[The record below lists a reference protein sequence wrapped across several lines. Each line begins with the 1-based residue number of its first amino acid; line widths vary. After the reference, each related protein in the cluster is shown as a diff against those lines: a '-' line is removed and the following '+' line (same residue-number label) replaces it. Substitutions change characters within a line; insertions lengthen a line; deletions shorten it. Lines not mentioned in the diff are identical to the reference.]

1 MEEEHDRQG
10 LSTWGRGSG
19 VSSAMDELARA
30 LELKEKGAI
39 SQAEFERIKSDLL
52 SGHSVTKPKAATPT
66 VVDCGVARWTVPPPA
81 TEDMGRLSRSNAG
94 EVARQAGG
102 CAGKVVLYIVVSII
116 LVNLFMCVLIS
127 IITSS
132 PR

>member
-1 MEEEHDRQG
+1 
-10 LSTWGRGSG
+10 
-19 VSSAMDELARA
+19 VSSTMDELARA
-30 LELKEKGAI
+30 LELKEKGAL
-39 SQAEFERIKSDLL
+39 SEAEFERIKSDLL
-52 SGHSVTKPKAATPT
+52 SGHSVAKPKAVTPT
-66 VVDCGVARWTVPPPA
+66 VLDYGVARWTVPASA
-81 TEDMGRLSRSNAG
+81 TGDPTRSSRSNAA
-94 EVARQAGG
+94 EVAKQAGG